1 LRATVIPFARMLLV
15 AALMI
20 SIGAQWA
27 VLQSTAWL
35 GMAVTYSMNE
45 GSLVEG
51 LSKTFDGDH
60 PCPLCNLVE
69 EGQKKEQKLPT
80 KKADSKM
87 ELLLTIGVV
96 VITPPVPTFLPR
108 AAQETATARS
118 TEPSVPPPRRDL
130 A

>member
-1 LRATVIPFARMLLV
+1 MIPFARILLV

-27 VLQSTAWL
+27 VLQSAAWL
-35 GMAVTYSMNE
+35 GMAVTYTVNE
-45 GSLVEG
+45 GSLSEG
-51 LSKTFDGDH
+51 LSQTFDGDH

-69 EGQKKEQKLPT
+69 ESQKKEQKLPT
-80 KKADSKM
+80 KKAESKM
-87 ELLLTIGVV
+87 ELLLTIGFV
-96 VITPPVPTFLPR
+96 VITPPVATFLPR

-118 TEPSVPPPRRDL
+118 TEPNVPPPRRDL

>member
-1 LRATVIPFARMLLV
+1 MIPFARILLV

-27 VLQSTAWL
+27 VLQSAAWL
-35 GMAVTYSMNE
+35 GMAVTYTVKE
-45 GSLVEG
+45 GSLSEG
-51 LSKTFDGDH
+51 LSQTFDGDH

-80 KKADSKM
+80 KKAEAKM
-87 ELLLTIGVV
+87 QLLLTVRSVV
-96 VITPPVPTFLPR
+96 LMPPAPTYLPR
-108 AAQETATARS
+108 AAQETASARFE
-118 TEPSVPPPRRDL
+118 EPTVPPPRGEL

>member
-1 LRATVIPFARMLLV
+1 MIPFARILLV

-27 VLQSTAWL
+27 VLQSAAWL
-35 GMAVTYSMNE
+35 GMAVTYTVKE
-45 GSLVEG
+45 GSLSEG
-51 LSKTFDGDH
+51 LSQTFDGDH

-80 KKADSKM
+80 KKADAKM
-87 ELLLTIGVV
+87 QMLLTVQSVV
-96 VITPPVPTFLPR
+96 LMPPALTYLPR
-108 AAQETATARS
+108 AAQETATARCA
-118 TEPSVPPPRRDL
+118 EPTVPPPRGTL

>member
-1 LRATVIPFARMLLV
+1 MIPFARILLV

-27 VLQSTAWL
+27 VLQSAAWL
-35 GMAVTYSMNE
+35 GMAVTYTVKE
-45 GSLVEG
+45 GSLSEG
-51 LSKTFDGDH
+51 LSQTFDGDH

-80 KKADSKM
+80 KKADAKM
-87 ELLLTIGVV
+87 QMLLTVQSVV
-96 VITPPVPTFLPR
+96 LMPPAPTYLPR
-108 AAQETATARS
+108 AAQETATARCA
-118 TEPSVPPPRRDL
+118 EPTVPPPRGTL

>member
-1 LRATVIPFARMLLV
+1 VIPFARILLV

-27 VLQSTAWL
+27 VLQSAAWL
-35 GMAVTYSMNE
+35 GMAVTYTVKE
-45 GSLVEG
+45 GSLSEG
-51 LSKTFDGDH
+51 LSQTFDGDH

-80 KKADSKM
+80 KKADAKM
-87 ELLLTIGVV
+87 QMLLTVQSVV
-96 VITPPVPTFLPR
+96 LMPPAPTYLPR
-108 AAQETATARS
+108 AAQETATARCA
-118 TEPSVPPPRRDL
+118 EPTVPPPRGTL